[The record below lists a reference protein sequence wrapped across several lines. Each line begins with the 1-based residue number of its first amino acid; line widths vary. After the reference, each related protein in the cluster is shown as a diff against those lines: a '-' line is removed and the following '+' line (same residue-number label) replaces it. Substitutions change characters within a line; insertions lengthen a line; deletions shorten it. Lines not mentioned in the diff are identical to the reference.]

1 MSKPMHACRWLQ
13 NKAYF
18 FAAISPAGGAAGAG
32 EIEKVDPAP
41 LSTPFWCLKTGDPIG
56 PDGGDVR
63 DACCGPHRPCYKP
76 QVEL

>member
-1 MSKPMHACRWLQ
+1 MSKPLHACRWLQ

-18 FAAISPAGGAAGAG
+18 FAPVVRPVGAAPDAAAD
-32 EIEKVDPAP
+32 EPAP
-41 LSTPFWCLKTGDPIG
+41 PSTPFWCLKTGDPIG

-76 QVEL
+76 QVDL